1 MKHPQLVA
9 LLLLALVTLAGCQL
23 PSFLSPTTP
32 PAAAGNPP
40 APAQTGL
47 PPEKEFS
54 LTFQILGDAG
64 KPLPNALVEVRERR
78 LCKASAPCEQPLVFS
93 GQADAGGRAGPI
105 KLTGPYEDAQV
116 LLTLRHRVYVNATE
130 AAGLEETTPNAYTV
144 YAGSMPLA
152 GASGALQPATEEE
165 RARLERE
172 RQEANEQRRQAERA
186 QQFPFEGKGIY
197 EGQRFKLV
205 VGDGFTTSDGG
216 FVITLDLVGEDGKIA
231 DSRLFHEGEDQGLFV
246 GSDGNQILRTPF
258 LVEKI
263 YKQVSPGGAEIY
275 SASIR

>member
-1 MKHPQLVA
+1 MEHPLLMA
-9 LLLLALVTLAGCQL
+9 LLLLVLVAGSGCQL
-23 PSFLSPTTP
+23 PSFLLPVTP
-32 PAAAGNPP
+32 LAAAGNPP
-40 APAQTGL
+40 VPAQTGL
-47 PPEKEFS
+47 PPEMEFS
-54 LTFQILGDAG
+54 LTFQILDAAG

-78 LCKASAPCEQPLVFS
+78 LCKASTPCEQPLVFS
-93 GQADAGGRAGPI
+93 GQADAGGWAGPV

-116 LLTLRHRVYVNATE
+116 LLTLRHRVYVNTAE

-144 YAGSMPLA
+144 YVGSMSPA
-152 GASGALQPATEEE
+152 GASGASQPATEEE

-172 RQEANEQRRQAERA
+172 RQEAEELRRQAERA
-186 QQFPFEGKGIY
+186 QQFPFEGKGSY
-197 EGQRFKLV
+197 EDQRFKLV
-205 VGDGFTTSDGG
+205 VGEGFTTSDGG
-216 FVITLDLVGEDGKIA
+216 FVIALDLVGEDGKTA